1 MCSFQD
7 AESPALSRR
16 QCRFGSNEFVQ
27 SRPAKGRLFCFFSAA
42 QNMPQ
47 RRIEEL
53 EADMAHQFRS
63 GQLVRLRRN
72 IRYGAAQG
80 DYEIVRQLPDEG
92 GELQYRIKSVREPH
106 ERVVKESDLEPH
118 SATR

>member
-1 MCSFQD
+1 MPFRI
-7 AESPALSRR
+7 RR
-16 QCRFGSNEFVQ
+16 IRS
-27 SRPAKGRLFCFFSAA
+27 SRPAKGRLFYFSAA
-42 QNMPQ
+42 APNMPQ
-47 RRIEEL
+47 RCINKL

-63 GQLVRLRRN
+63 GQLVRLCRSL
-72 IRYGAAQG
+72 RYGAAQG